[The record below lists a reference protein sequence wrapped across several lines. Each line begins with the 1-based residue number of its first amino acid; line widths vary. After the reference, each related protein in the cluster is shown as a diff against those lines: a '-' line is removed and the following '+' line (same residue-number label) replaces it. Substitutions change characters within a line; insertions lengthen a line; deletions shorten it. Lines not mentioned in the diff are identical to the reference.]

1 MNCETRWYELA
12 HEYSQNEDL
21 IAKCFLDIQDKYSSP
36 DRHYHTLDHI
46 YDLLLLSE
54 KYADQLQNR
63 SVVDFAIFYHDIIYN
78 PYMHSNE
85 LESAAYAR
93 KKLAALSVP
102 GNEIEQVEFFIYST
116 EIHKLLPFPFV
127 HVEDVKLFL
136 DFDMAILGAPTER
149 YIEYLRQVRREYGVL
164 PETVYNA
171 GRKQFLIK
179 TLDSPIYLTYTFRST
194 LESQARANIEMEL
207 QMLS

>member
-1 MNCETRWYELA
+1 MYCETRWNELA
-12 HEYSQNEDL
+12 HRYSQKEDL
-21 IAKCFLDIQDKYSSP
+21 IAKCFLDIQDKYSGP
-36 DRHYHTLDHI
+36 ERHYHTLDHI
-46 YDLLLLSE
+46 HDLLRLSE

-63 SVVDFAIFYHDIIYN
+63 LVVDFAIFYHDIIYN
-78 PYMHSNE
+78 PLSKSNE
-85 LESAAYAR
+85 SESAVYAR

-102 GNEIEQVEFFIYST
+102 GDEIEQVEFFIYST
-116 EIHKLLPFPFV
+116 EIHKQLPFPFV

-136 DFDMAILGAPTER
+136 DFDMAILGAPTEK
-149 YIEYLRQVRREYGVL
+149 YVEYLRQVRREYEVL
-164 PETVYNA
+164 PEPVYNA
-171 GRKQFLIK
+171 GRKQFLEQ